1 MTDWL
6 VHTLAWTAALI
17 ALVLVL
23 RRPVARFFGPQAAY
37 ALWLLPMLRLVVPP
51 IELPAWLA
59 PTPEPA
65 EPVPGAFAVPVELAD
80 VPPVAELPPVV
91 SDPVDWA
98 AVLLAVWLIGTA
110 VFLVRRFA
118 LYFRMRD
125 EMLADA
131 TPVGCAGGV
140 RLVETPAAS
149 SPVAFGVL
157 DRVIALPPGFMA
169 WHDRTAR
176 DLALAHE
183 LAHHRGHDLLVNFAA
198 QPLFAVHWFNPL
210 GWYGWSALRRD
221 QEAACDARVVASCA
235 RELRGT
241 YASVI
246 ASFAAGPNVALAAP
260 MACPVLGQKSI
271 IHRLR
276 SLAMT
281 DITPRR
287 RMAGRALLTIGVLAL
302 PLTASITYAERLRA
316 QDAPD
321 APLPPENSV
330 AAPVAPEAP
339 PAPDAPIV
347 VREIEITRDGDGKP
361 VRKVTVVRRERQPA
375 DGEAKSED
383 HAEIERHAKVERYEF
398 KGPSEAEWA
407 RIREMTRE
415 HMKDAEKAMAEARVA
430 GREAQRLARI
440 EMHAADFPR
449 TRFMVKC
456 DTSASAQAG
465 STAMAKAI
473 CGAQGKAKAAAGIR
487 EARDAIANESTM
499 SAEVRAEVLAALDAE
514 IARLEQAD

>member
-1 MTDWL
+1 
-6 VHTLAWTAALI
+6 
-17 ALVLVL
+17 
-23 RRPVARFFGPQAAY
+23 
-37 ALWLLPMLRLVVPP
+37 
-51 IELPAWLA
+51 
-59 PTPEPA
+59 
-65 EPVPGAFAVPVELAD
+65 
-80 VPPVAELPPVV
+80 
-91 SDPVDWA
+91 
-98 AVLLAVWLIGTA
+98 
-110 VFLVRRFA
+110 
-118 LYFRMRD
+118 
-125 EMLADA
+125 
-131 TPVGCAGGV
+131 
-140 RLVETPAAS
+140 
-149 SPVAFGVL
+149 
-157 DRVIALPPGFMA
+157 
-169 WHDRTAR
+169 
-176 DLALAHE
+176 
-183 LAHHRGHDLLVNFAA
+183 
-198 QPLFAVHWFNPL
+198 
-210 GWYGWSALRRD
+210 
-221 QEAACDARVVASCA
+221 
-235 RELRGT
+235 
-241 YASVI
+241 
-246 ASFAAGPNVALAAP
+246 
-260 MACPVLGQKSI
+260 
-271 IHRLR
+271 
-276 SLAMT
+276 MT

-449 TRFMVKC
+449 TRFVVKC

-465 STAMAKAI
+465 RTAMAKAI